1 MSNAFEGLRFAV
13 IDVEGN
19 GQQPPEIVEIAVQPI
34 DGLRVAPEPTVWL
47 VKPDRPIAPIVT
59 RKVHGIRD
67 ADVADAPT
75 WPEIASDVAATLAG
89 RIPVAHNARVEYDVL
104 RRQLPTWGPTVVLD
118 TLRLAR
124 AVWPDLGSYS
134 LDPLL
139 DHARVI
145 LGNDLGRRHR
155 AGFDVRATAL
165 LFIALAKAVGSQDRL
180 FAAATL
186 PGLVSADNQET
197 LW

>member
-19 GQQPPEIVEIAVQPI
+19 GQQPPEIIEIAVQPI
-34 DGLRVAPEPTVWL
+34 DGLSVRQEPTVWL

-59 RKVHGIRD
+59 RKVHGIRN

-75 WPEIASDVAATLAG
+75 WPEIASDVAATLAS

-104 RRQLPTWGPTVVLD
+104 RRQMPTWGPTVVLD
-118 TLRLAR
+118 TLKLAR
-124 AVWPDLGSYS
+124 AVWPDLSSYS

-139 DHARVI
+139 DHAGVP
-145 LGNDLGRRHR
+145 LSDELGRRHR

-165 LFIALAKAVGSQDRL
+165 LFIVLANAAGSQDRL

-186 PGLVSADNQET
+186 PGLVPADSQDT